1 MSKVEDFLTP
11 TEEQEIVD
19 AIVLAETSTSGEIR
33 VHLESHTDLEPMER
47 AKDLFHFLKMDNTK
61 DANGVLIYVAVNDK
75 KFVICG
81 DRGIDQL
88 VGHDFW
94 DSTRDSIQRHFKEG
108 RYKEGLVAGI
118 LEAGRVLQ
126 QHFPW
131 NANDTNELS
140 NEISKG

>member
-1 MSKVEDFLTP
+1 MSKVEDFLTQE
-11 TEEQEIVD
+11 EEQEIVD
-19 AIVLAETSTSGEIR
+19 AIVTAEGSTSGEIR
-33 VHLESHTDLEPMER
+33 VHMESHTRLEPMER
-47 AKDLFHFLKMDNTK
+47 AKEVFHLLKMDNTK
-61 DANGVLIYVAVNDK
+61 DANGVLIYVAVNDR

-108 RYKEGLVAGI
+108 QYKEGLVAGI

-126 QHFPW
+126 HHFPW
-131 NANDTNELS
+131 QANDTNELS
-140 NEISKG
+140 NEVSKG